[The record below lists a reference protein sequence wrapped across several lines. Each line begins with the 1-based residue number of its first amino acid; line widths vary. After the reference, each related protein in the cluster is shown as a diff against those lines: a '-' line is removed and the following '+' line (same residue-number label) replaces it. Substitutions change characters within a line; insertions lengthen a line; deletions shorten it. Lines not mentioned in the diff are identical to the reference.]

1 MMFQDVDS
9 ALDAW
14 EGFYLIVGGAGAALT
29 GLQFVVMSVLDGAR
43 TRGDSRIS
51 ADASSLGAF
60 GTPTVVHFCAALL
73 MSGIITVPWDTVGGL
88 RTALVVIGA
97 AGLAYAAIITY
108 RARRQ
113 TSYKPVLEDWLFHV
127 LFPLAAYGGIMVA
140 GTLLRRDLEDALFI
154 VGAMSMFLL
163 FIGIHNAWDTVTYLM
178 VGDGQAPHGPAEAP
192 SRPPR
197 PAVQGRRGRRH
208 R

>member
-1 MMFQDVDS
+1 MMLQAVDS

-43 TRGDSRIS
+43 SRGDSRLS
-51 ADASSLGAF
+51 ADPGSLGAF

-73 MSGIITVPWDTVGGL
+73 MSGIITAPWETIGGL
-88 RTALVVIGA
+88 KTALVVTGA
-97 AGLAYAAIITY
+97 AGLAYGAITIW

-113 TSYKPVLEDWLFHV
+113 SGYKPVLEDWLFHA
-127 LFPLAAYGGIMVA
+127 LFPLLAYGGIMGG

-154 VGAMSMFLL
+154 VAAMSLFLL

-178 VGDGQAPHGPAEAP
+178 IGDGHSPPDSAQAP

>member
-1 MMFQDVDS
+1 MFQADVDS

-43 TRGDSRIS
+43 SRGDSRLS
-51 ADASSLGAF
+51 ADPGSLGAF

-73 MSGIITVPWDTVGGL
+73 LAGILTAPWETVGGL
-88 RTALVVIGA
+88 RTALVVTGA
-97 AGLAYAAIITY
+97 AGVAYAAVITW

-113 TSYKPVLEDWLFHV
+113 TGYQPVLEDWLFHA
-127 LFPLAAYGGIMVA
+127 LFPIAAYGGIVLG

-154 VGAMSMFLL
+154 VGAMSLFLL

-178 VGDGQAPHGPAEAP
+178 VGDGHASASPPDP
-192 SRPPR
+192 SPRPPR
-197 PAVQGRRGRRH
+197 PAVQGRRGRR
-208 R
+208 RR